1 VVVANVLMIVYL
13 KCWTAKLKS
22 WEGVRND

>member
-1 VVVANVLMIVYL
+1 VANVLMIVYL